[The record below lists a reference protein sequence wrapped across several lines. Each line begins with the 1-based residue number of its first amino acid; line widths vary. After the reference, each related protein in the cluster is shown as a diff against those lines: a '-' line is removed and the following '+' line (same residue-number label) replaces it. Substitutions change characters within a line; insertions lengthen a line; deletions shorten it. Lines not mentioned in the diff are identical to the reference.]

1 MILITGGSGSG
12 KSEYGEYR
20 VMEEQMPLRFYVACM
35 EVYGEE
41 GRRKVERHR
50 ALRAGKGFVT
60 LERPRGLSGLSL
72 KGEGKKAVILEC
84 VSNLAANAMFE
95 KEGIQ
100 PDTEELA
107 EGLFDDILYLDSQ
120 ADFLAVITNEVG
132 ADGEDYTPETMEY
145 IRLMGRLNCLLA
157 ERASEV
163 VEVVYGIPV
172 VMKGEK
178 GK

>member
-12 KSEYGEYR
+12 KSEYGERR
-20 VMEEQMPLRFYVACM
+20 VVEKHMPLRFYVACM

-60 LERPRGLSGLSL
+60 IEQPRGLSGLIL

-84 VSNLAANAMFE
+84 VSNLAANAMFGE
-95 KEGIQ
+95 EGI
-100 PDTEELA
+100 PADGDKLA
-107 EGLFDDILYLDSQ
+107 ETLFHDILHLDSQ

-132 ADGEDYTPETMEY
+132 EDGENYTPETMEY

-157 ERASEV
+157 QRASEV
-163 VEVVYGIPV
+163 IEVVYGIPV
-172 VMKGEK
+172 ILKGEEK
-178 GK
+178 G

>member
-100 PDTEELA
+100 PDTE
-107 EGLFDDILYLDSQ
+107 
-120 ADFLAVITNEVG
+120 
-132 ADGEDYTPETMEY
+132 
-145 IRLMGRLNCLLA
+145 
-157 ERASEV
+157 
-163 VEVVYGIPV
+163 
-172 VMKGEK
+172 
-178 GK
+178 

>member
-95 KEGIQ
+95 KEAYSRIQ
-100 PDTEELA
+100 RNWQKGSLTIFFIWIPRLIFWR
-107 EGLFDDILYLDSQ
+107 LSQ
-120 ADFLAVITNEVG
+120 MRWEQ
-132 ADGEDYTPETMEY
+132 
-145 IRLMGRLNCLLA
+145 MGRTIRRKPWSISALWGGLTACWLK
-157 ERASEV
+157 
-163 VEVVYGIPV
+163 GPV
-172 VMKGEK
+172 K
-178 GK
+178 

>member
-120 ADFLAVITNEVG
+120 CISCQWQKKCQIYYFFNHGLYAGNHGVYPPYG
-132 ADGEDYTPETMEY
+132 A
-145 IRLMGRLNCLLA
+145 A
-157 ERASEV
+157 
-163 VEVVYGIPV
+163 
-172 VMKGEK
+172 
-178 GK
+178 

>member
-84 VSNLAANAMFE
+84 VSNLAANAMF
-95 KEGIQ
+95 
-100 PDTEELA
+100 
-107 EGLFDDILYLDSQ
+107 DDILYLDSQ

-172 VMKGEK
+172 VLKGEK